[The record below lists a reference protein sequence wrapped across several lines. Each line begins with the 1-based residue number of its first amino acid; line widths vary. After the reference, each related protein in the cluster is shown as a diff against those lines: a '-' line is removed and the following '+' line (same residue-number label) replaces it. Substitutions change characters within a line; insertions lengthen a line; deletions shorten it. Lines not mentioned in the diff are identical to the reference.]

1 MGWVGEESAD
11 SAGVCG
17 QVVEVVFFEI
27 EGEGEEA
34 EEVACEG
41 EDLSVVV
48 GHGEFEAGEL
58 RFGWPDV
65 SFAFGGVRGGAVEF
79 DVFAVAA
86 RGVEGGFVAP
96 VEAFFGFG
104 GGTDGCFVERC
115 VRVVRVGVSVV
126 AWFVATEERGVFDVH
141 GVLLLGGLFVEVAVG
156 LPENAVHGGSGDAVV
171 GYLKEAGGQA
181 CLTNVRCNLLACF
194 EGTGERG

>member
-1 MGWVGEESAD
+1 M
-11 SAGVCG
+11 
-17 QVVEVVFFEI
+17 
-27 EGEGEEA
+27 
-34 EEVACEG
+34 
-41 EDLSVVV
+41 SVVV
-48 GHGEFEAGEL
+48 AHGEFKAGEL

-65 SFAFGGVRGGAVEF
+65 SFAFGRVGCGAVEF
-79 DVFAVAA
+79 NVFAIAA

-115 VRVVRVGVSVV
+115 VGVVWVGVGVV

-141 GVLLLGGLFVEVAVG
+141 GVLLLGGLFMEVTVR
-156 LPENAVHGGSGDAVV
+156 LLEDAVHGRGGDAVV
-171 GYLKEAGGQA
+171 GYLEEAGGQA
-181 CLTNVRCNLLACF
+181 CLTDVRCNLLACF